1 MGLCILKNK
10 VPKNYFTFCIGKF
23 FILIVCTKSWIYI
36 WRIIFIS
43 KSIYIKEIRI
53 IFSISWRSLT
63 SWLICWAV

>member
-43 KSIYIKEIRI
+43 ETYKIVFWMQKYKI
-53 IFSISWRSLT
+53 L
-63 SWLICWAV
+63 LLQL